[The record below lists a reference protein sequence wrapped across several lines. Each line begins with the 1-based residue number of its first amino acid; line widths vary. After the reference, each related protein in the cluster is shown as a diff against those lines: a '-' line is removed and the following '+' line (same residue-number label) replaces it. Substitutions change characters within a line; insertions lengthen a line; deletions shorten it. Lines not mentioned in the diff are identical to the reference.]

1 MMGIDEL
8 MDLTMY
14 SSMYL
19 LFYMAYFYVE
29 GANLLV
35 PCRVNANFKRILSR
49 FASFFRG
56 FIGAGGWKHLLL
68 SDLFAY
74 LFFAWLE
81 RVKKDRK
88 SSSRTGSVASW
99 GSFFL
104 FHAAVG
110 RGYRACLWLL
120 NAPED
125 PFLTVKRD
133 AAGRLFLMKSLE
145 SEL

>member
-1 MMGIDEL
+1 MPISNGSCL
-8 MDLTMY
+8 VLPL
-14 SSMYL
+14 SSEVSS
-19 LFYMAYFYVE
+19 A
-29 GANLLV
+29 
-35 PCRVNANFKRILSR
+35 
-49 FASFFRG
+49 RG
-56 FIGAGGWKHLLL
+56 DGEHLLL

-74 LFFAWLE
+74 PFIAWLE

-88 SSSRTGSVASW
+88 SSSRTGSVALW
-99 GSFFL
+99 GRFFL

-120 NAPED
+120 HTPED